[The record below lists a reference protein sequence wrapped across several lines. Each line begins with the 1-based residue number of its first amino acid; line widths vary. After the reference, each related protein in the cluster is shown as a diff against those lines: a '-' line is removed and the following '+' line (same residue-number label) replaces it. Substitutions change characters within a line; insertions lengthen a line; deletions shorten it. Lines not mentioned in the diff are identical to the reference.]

1 MDNVPLHLSLIHA
14 SDVLLIPPGGV
25 TECCQEVL
33 LPPGAD
39 PDISET

>member
-1 MDNVPLHLSLIHA
+1 MDNVTLHLSLIHS
-14 SDVLLIPPGGV
+14 SDVLLIPAGGV

>member
-1 MDNVPLHLSLIHA
+1 MDNVPLHLLLIHA
-14 SDVLLIPPGGV
+14 SGVLLIPPGGV

-39 PDISET
+39 PDISKT